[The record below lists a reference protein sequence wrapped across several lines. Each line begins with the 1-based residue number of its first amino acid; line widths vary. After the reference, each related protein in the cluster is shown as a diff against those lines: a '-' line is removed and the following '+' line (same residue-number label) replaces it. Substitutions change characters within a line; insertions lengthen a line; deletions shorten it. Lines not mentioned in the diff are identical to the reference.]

1 MMSAGNRQQGERG
14 RMGGDAA
21 ERRLAGAP
29 VIDSAQL
36 LANRKEVQIRHAG
49 EVYRLRVTKNGKLIL
64 NK

>member
-1 MMSAGNRQQGERG
+1 MQQGVRDRTG
-14 RMGGDAA
+14 HRSPV
-21 ERRLAGAP
+21 RPLASAP

-36 LANRKEVQIRHAG
+36 LADGKEVQIRHAG

>member
-1 MMSAGNRQQGERG
+1 MQHREHDEI
-14 RMGGDAA
+14 GGDTA
-21 ERRLAGAP
+21 ERRLPNAS

-36 LANRKEVQIRHAG
+36 LANRKEIQIRHAG

>member
-1 MMSAGNRQQGERG
+1 MTGSSDMQQDGQGQVGRSA
-14 RMGGDAA
+14 AV
-21 ERRLAGAP
+21 RRLAGAP

-36 LANRKEVQIRHAG
+36 FADRKEVQIRHAG

>member
-1 MMSAGNRQQGERG
+1 MTRSSDMQQGQRDRTG
-14 RMGGDAA
+14 HRSGV
-21 ERRLAGAP
+21 RPLAGTP

-36 LANRKEVQIRHAG
+36 LADRKEVQICHAG